1 MFAIRFAMLKRRFG
15 REEDDGLKG
24 AEGTVRGGVMKQSAR
39 WTLTV
44 SDDVNRRVR
53 RYLGEVGRKGD
64 LSAFVEE
71 AVRAR
76 LLQLSMKTV
85 PTYSR
90 PSANDLEAPPQETSA
105 ENLKG
110 DGSYGG

>member
-1 MFAIRFAMLKRRFG
+1 
-15 REEDDGLKG
+15 
-24 AEGTVRGGVMKQSAR
+24 MKQSAR

-44 SDDVNRRVR
+44 SADVDRRVR
-53 RYLGEVGRKGD
+53 RYLLSAGRKGD
-64 LSAFVEE
+64 LSAFIEE
-71 AVRAR
+71 AARAR

-90 PSANDLEAPPQETSA
+90 PSANDVEQPVVGTSV
-105 ENLKG
+105 EDLKG

>member
-1 MFAIRFAMLKRRFG
+1 
-15 REEDDGLKG
+15 
-24 AEGTVRGGVMKQSAR
+24 MKQSAR

-44 SDDVNRRVR
+44 SADVDRRVR
-53 RYLGEVGRKGD
+53 RYLTGAGRKGD

-71 AVRAR
+71 AMRAR

-90 PSANDLEAPPQETSA
+90 PSANDVERPAV
-105 ENLKG
+105 ENSIEQIG

>member
-1 MFAIRFAMLKRRFG
+1 MR
-15 REEDDGLKG
+15 
-24 AEGTVRGGVMKQSAR
+24 QSTR

-44 SDDVNRRVR
+44 SDDLDRRVR
-53 RYLGEVGRKGD
+53 RYLASAGRKGD

-76 LLQLSMKTV
+76 MLQLSMKAV

-90 PSANDLEAPPQETSA
+90 PSANDVESSAPASVT
-105 ENLKG
+105 KIG

>member
-1 MFAIRFAMLKRRFG
+1 
-15 REEDDGLKG
+15 
-24 AEGTVRGGVMKQSAR
+24 
-39 WTLTV
+39 V
-44 SDDVNRRVR
+44 SGDVDRQVR
-53 RYLGEVGRKGD
+53 RYLADAGRKGD

-90 PSANDLEAPPQETSA
+90 LSANDVEAEVVRAILEDH
-105 ENLKG
+105 KG
-110 DGSYGG
+110 GGYGG

>member
-1 MFAIRFAMLKRRFG
+1 
-15 REEDDGLKG
+15 
-24 AEGTVRGGVMKQSAR
+24 MKQSAR

-44 SDDVNRRVR
+44 SEDLDRRVR
-53 RYLGEVGRKGD
+53 RHLASAGRKGD

-90 PSANDLEAPPQETSA
+90 PSANDVNPPKPEESTVEHRVKQ
-105 ENLKG
+105 LF
-110 DGSYGG
+110 

>member
-1 MFAIRFAMLKRRFG
+1 
-15 REEDDGLKG
+15 
-24 AEGTVRGGVMKQSAR
+24 MKQSAR

-44 SDDVNRRVR
+44 SSDVDRRAR
-53 RYLGEVGRKGD
+53 RYLAAAGRKGD

-71 AVRAR
+71 AVRSR

-90 PSANDLEAPPQETSA
+90 PSANDVQQPAPADVDEP
-105 ENLKG
+105 KG
-110 DGSYGG
+110 DRAYGR

>member
-1 MFAIRFAMLKRRFG
+1 
-15 REEDDGLKG
+15 
-24 AEGTVRGGVMKQSAR
+24 MKQSAR

-53 RYLGEVGRKGD
+53 RYLADAGRKGD

-76 LLQLSMKTV
+76 LLQLSLKTV

-90 PSANDLEAPPQETSA
+90 PPANDVEPEAVQAILE
-105 ENLKG
+105 NRKG
-110 DGSYGG
+110 AGSYGG

>member
-1 MFAIRFAMLKRRFG
+1 
-15 REEDDGLKG
+15 
-24 AEGTVRGGVMKQSAR
+24 MKQSAR

-44 SDDVNRRVR
+44 SADVDRRVR
-53 RYLGEVGRKGD
+53 KYLGEVGRKGD

-90 PSANDLEAPPQETSA
+90 PSANDVEPEVVQAILE
-105 ENLKG
+105 NHKG
-110 DGSYGG
+110 GSYGG

>member
-1 MFAIRFAMLKRRFG
+1 
-15 REEDDGLKG
+15 
-24 AEGTVRGGVMKQSAR
+24 MKQSAR

-44 SDDVNRRVR
+44 SADVDRRVR
-53 RYLGEVGRKGD
+53 RYLTEAGRKGD

-85 PTYSR
+85 QTYSR
-90 PSANDLEAPPQETSA
+90 PSANDLEVPPQEASA

>member
-1 MFAIRFAMLKRRFG
+1 
-15 REEDDGLKG
+15 
-24 AEGTVRGGVMKQSAR
+24 MKQSAR

-44 SDDVNRRVR
+44 SSDIDRRAR
-53 RYLGEVGRKGD
+53 RYLGEAGRKGD

-90 PSANDLEAPPQETSA
+90 PSANDVETPAIEDSIEGIISNRCQA
-105 ENLKG
+105 
-110 DGSYGG
+110 

>member
-1 MFAIRFAMLKRRFG
+1 
-15 REEDDGLKG
+15 
-24 AEGTVRGGVMKQSAR
+24 MKQSAR

-44 SDDVNRRVR
+44 SEDVNRRVR
-53 RYLGEVGRKGD
+53 RYLADAGRKGD

-90 PSANDLEAPPQETSA
+90 PSANDVEAERVQAFLE
-105 ENLKG
+105 NHKG

>member
-1 MFAIRFAMLKRRFG
+1 
-15 REEDDGLKG
+15 
-24 AEGTVRGGVMKQSAR
+24 MKQSAR

-53 RYLGEVGRKGD
+53 RYLSEAGRKGD
-64 LSAFVEE
+64 LSVFIEE

-90 PSANDLEAPPQETSA
+90 PSANDVDQPLPAA
-105 ENLKG
+105 ADNHKG
-110 DGSYGG
+110 GSYGG

>member
-1 MFAIRFAMLKRRFG
+1 M
-15 REEDDGLKG
+15 
-24 AEGTVRGGVMKQSAR
+24 MKQSAR

-90 PSANDLEAPPQETSA
+90 PSANDVEPEVAQSILEGH
-105 ENLKG
+105 KG

>member
-1 MFAIRFAMLKRRFG
+1 
-15 REEDDGLKG
+15 
-24 AEGTVRGGVMKQSAR
+24 MKQSAR

-44 SDDVNRRVR
+44 SADVDRRVR
-53 RYLGEVGRKGD
+53 RYLTDAGRKGD
-64 LSAFVEE
+64 LAGFVEE

-85 PTYSR
+85 PKYSR
-90 PSANDLEAPPQETSA
+90 PSANDVESRVAPASVED
-105 ENLKG
+105 LKG

>member
-1 MFAIRFAMLKRRFG
+1 
-15 REEDDGLKG
+15 
-24 AEGTVRGGVMKQSAR
+24 MKQSAR

-44 SDDVNRRVR
+44 SADVDRRVR
-53 RYLGEVGRKGD
+53 RYLASAGRKGD
-64 LSAFVEE
+64 LSGFVEE
-71 AVRAR
+71 AVKAR

-90 PSANDLEAPPQETSA
+90 PSANDVAQPGVQPTVEE
-105 ENLKG
+105 LKG

>member
-1 MFAIRFAMLKRRFG
+1 
-15 REEDDGLKG
+15 
-24 AEGTVRGGVMKQSAR
+24 MKQSAR

-44 SDDVNRRVR
+44 TGDLDRRVR
-53 RYLGEVGRKGD
+53 RYLDGAGRKGD
-64 LSAFVEE
+64 LSGFVEE

-85 PTYSR
+85 PTYSK
-90 PSANDLEAPPQETSA
+90 PSANDVQSAASSSASASSATSPTPVA
-105 ENLKG
+105 KLG

>member
-1 MFAIRFAMLKRRFG
+1 
-15 REEDDGLKG
+15 
-24 AEGTVRGGVMKQSAR
+24 MKQSAR

-44 SDDVNRRVR
+44 SGDVDRRVR
-53 RYLGEVGRKGD
+53 RYLADVKRKGD

-90 PSANDLEAPPQETSA
+90 PSANDVEQPVVETS
-105 ENLKG
+105 EDRKG
-110 DGSYGG
+110 GSYAG

>member
-1 MFAIRFAMLKRRFG
+1 
-15 REEDDGLKG
+15 
-24 AEGTVRGGVMKQSAR
+24 MKQSAR

-44 SDDVNRRVR
+44 SADVDRRVR
-53 RYLGEVGRKGD
+53 KYLGEVGRKGD

-76 LLQLSMKTV
+76 LQQLSMRKECNSGTPRMPTRGQEV
-85 PTYSR
+85 EADRILSATYSH
-90 PSANDLEAPPQETSA
+90 PSANDVEPDVVQAILE
-105 ENLKG
+105 NHKG

>member
-1 MFAIRFAMLKRRFG
+1 LM
-15 REEDDGLKG
+15 
-24 AEGTVRGGVMKQSAR
+24 VRIMKQSVR

-44 SDDVNRRVR
+44 SEDVDRRAR
-53 RYLGEVGRKGD
+53 RYLAGVGRKGE
-64 LSAFVEE
+64 LAAFVEE

-90 PSANDLEAPPQETSA
+90 PSANDLEVLPQEMSA

>member
-1 MFAIRFAMLKRRFG
+1 
-15 REEDDGLKG
+15 
-24 AEGTVRGGVMKQSAR
+24 MKQSAR
-39 WTLTV
+39 WTLTI
-44 SDDVNRRVR
+44 SEDVNRRVR

-90 PSANDLEAPPQETSA
+90 PSANDVEPEVVQAILEHH
-105 ENLKG
+105 KG
-110 DGSYGG
+110 RNYGG

>member
-1 MFAIRFAMLKRRFG
+1 
-15 REEDDGLKG
+15 
-24 AEGTVRGGVMKQSAR
+24 MKQSAR

-44 SDDVNRRVR
+44 SEDVNRRVR
-53 RYLGEVGRKGD
+53 RYLADAGRKGD

-90 PSANDLEAPPQETSA
+90 PSANDVEAERVQAILE
-105 ENLKG
+105 NHKG

>member
-1 MFAIRFAMLKRRFG
+1 
-15 REEDDGLKG
+15 
-24 AEGTVRGGVMKQSAR
+24 MKQSAR

-44 SDDVNRRVR
+44 SADVDRRVR
-53 RYLGEVGRKGD
+53 RYLAGAARKGD

-71 AVRAR
+71 AVRSR

-90 PSANDLEAPPQETSA
+90 PSANDVEPKPQASISEIR
-105 ENLKG
+105 
-110 DGSYGG
+110 DGSYGE

>member
-1 MFAIRFAMLKRRFG
+1 LAG
-15 REEDDGLKG
+15 
-24 AEGTVRGGVMKQSAR
+24 
-39 WTLTV
+39 
-44 SDDVNRRVR
+44 
-53 RYLGEVGRKGD
+53 VGRKGE
-64 LSAFVEE
+64 LSTFVEE

-90 PSANDLEAPPQETSA
+90 PSANDVEPVPTASITDI
-105 ENLKG
+105 G

>member
-1 MFAIRFAMLKRRFG
+1 
-15 REEDDGLKG
+15 
-24 AEGTVRGGVMKQSAR
+24 MKQSAR

-44 SDDVNRRVR
+44 SADADRRVR
-53 RYLGEVGRKGD
+53 KHLESAGRKGD

-90 PSANDLEAPPQETSA
+90 PSANDVEPDQVLPILEDH
-105 ENLKG
+105 KG

>member
-110 DGSYGG
+110 GSYGG